1 MSGVAQADLRDSME
15 AGRETDGDEPAGE
28 RLGDLSYLDAWI
40 AEGRAGEMEYLKRRD
55 ADGRLL
61 RSSVQ
66 IPFPW
71 VRSVIVCAVNYNSD
85 QPYSIDSEATSPTEK
100 HGWIARYAWSGHQS
114 TAAEQG
120 TDDGAVKELSPTD
133 YHSVIRKRLEKLCVD
148 LKRRVGDFES
158 RCFVDTG
165 PLVERLYAKYAGLG
179 WQGKNTCLIHERLG
193 SWFFLGVILT
203 SLELPR
209 EQYVHPMPDRCGSC
223 TRCIDACPT
232 DALEPYRMD
241 ASRCIAYLTIEKRG
255 PIEEEL
261 AAKAGRNVFGCDIC
275 QEVCPWNR
283 RAPITDWPELQP
295 RRELVN
301 PALDWLANLGEAD
314 YRHMFRG
321 SPVERAKFKDFQ
333 RNVAMAQE
341 NAAQLASTVS
351 TAPAIDSV
359 RRTATDSADP

>member
-1 MSGVAQADLRDSME
+1 MPTPSLQQIVQECARAAGFHLSGVAPADLRDSME

-100 HGWIARYAWSGHQS
+100 HGWIARYAWSGHRS

-133 YHSVIRKRLEKLCVD
+133 YHSVIRKRLEQLCVD

-165 PLVERLYAKYAGLG
+165 PLVERVYAKYAGLG

-193 SWFFLGVILT
+193 SWFFLGVISDVAGT
-203 SLELPR
+203 SERAVCSADAGSMRQLYTMYRRL
-209 EQYVHPMPDRCGSC
+209 PDRCAWSH
-223 TRCIDACPT
+223 TAWMPH
-232 DALEPYRMD
+232 A
-241 ASRCIAYLTIEKRG
+241 AS
-255 PIEEEL
+255 PI
-261 AAKAGRNVFGCDIC
+261 
-275 QEVCPWNR
+275 
-283 RAPITDWPELQP
+283 
-295 RRELVN
+295 
-301 PALDWLANLGEAD
+301 
-314 YRHMFRG
+314 
-321 SPVERAKFKDFQ
+321 
-333 RNVAMAQE
+333 
-341 NAAQLASTVS
+341 
-351 TAPAIDSV
+351 
-359 RRTATDSADP
+359 